1 MYCNLFSLTKAMN
14 DGYAMFGSKE
24 NPISIK
30 NANVEISFDR
40 ILKSGLGMTMGVKI
54 VPKKLVEYNFLSM
67 DFIKAHNVL
76 CHQDKSR
83 TKATALKL
91 GWKIKDDSICED
103 CLLGKIREK
112 NMNKK
117 VNFKALKFGERI
129 MFDISSIR
137 HVSIGGSKFWLK
149 IVDEYSSFKWSFF
162 LKKKNGIRK
171 SDVHFH
177 QETQE

>member
-1 MYCNLFSLTKAMN
+1 
-14 DGYAMFGSKE
+14 
-24 NPISIK
+24 
-30 NANVEISFDR
+30 
-40 ILKSGLGMTMGVKI
+40 MTMGVKI

-117 VNFKALKFGERI
+117 EQKIETDRKRYGCSIHKRMPTAPPVPHTVRPRANDRVTYRI
-129 MFDISSIR
+129 
-137 HVSIGGSKFWLK
+137 
-149 IVDEYSSFKWSFF
+149 
-162 LKKKNGIRK
+162 N
-171 SDVHFH
+171 
-177 QETQE
+177 Q